1 MKKRL
6 LKYLIPL
13 ILCIVVVCVGVFMF
27 FFCAPTNTGLTYE
40 VIKVSSTSSV
50 ENYYP
55 RVYKHICKT
64 SLNIF
69 SDKEDVDDLGKL
81 NIKIY
86 YSNNSGQ
93 GRIGGFSVT
102 ELKGEKT
109 LVVDVIFDTFS
120 SSKQFEDGYTVFKLE
135 GYFENNPT
143 EVFEIKQHQTSTTG
157 RSLSYLLFAAGGVC
171 VAVFGVLIVYEL
183 TSPLK
188 KESVEIYEDEDYAY
202 GEEYIED
209 DSEIEKTKLEIE
221 KLKLENEQLKIRKEM
236 TENENKEVVCEHCG
250 SKVSVKNSVCP
261 NCKAPIKIK

>member
-13 ILCIVVVCVGVFMF
+13 ILCVVVVCVGIFMF

-55 RVYKHICKT
+55 RVYKHICKA

-81 NIKIY
+81 NIKVY

-93 GRIGGFSVT
+93 GRIGSFSVT

-188 KESVEIYEDEDYAY
+188 NSKTKVYVAEDLQNEEDLA
-202 GEEYIED
+202 
-209 DSEIEKTKLEIE
+209 KTKLEIE
-221 KLKLENEQLKIRKEM
+221 KLKLENEQLKIKQEIKEK
-236 TENENKEVVCEHCG
+236 ENKRITCEHCG
-250 SKVSVKNSVCP
+250 ASVSTKDSVCP
-261 NCKAPIKIK
+261 NCKAPIKTK